1 MDGAR
6 RLSIRTPRARRVLTL
21 TATLLVVA
29 VAAGGCS
36 SGKDKSPASQA
47 PAAPPAGFATYQ
59 GPTYTIAYPQGWQVT
74 QQPTSTG
81 GPPSTLIT
89 GPIGPGGF
97 HPIIG
102 VGHDTNY
109 ASEFSDAMEL
119 FRTTAIGK
127 AGHLITDQP
136 TKLAGAA
143 KAQRTE
149 YTIQQPGTDGQ
160 AYTIR
165 VVELHAITPART
177 MFDVLVRAPEQAFDR
192 TVLSNALDSFRI
204 GASA

>member
-6 RLSIRTPRARRVLTL
+6 RLSIQTRRARRLLTL
-21 TATLLVVA
+21 TATLLVA
-29 VAAGGCS
+29 VAAAGCS
-36 SGKDKSPASQA
+36 SGKQQAPAGQA
-47 PAAPPAGFATYQ
+47 PAAAPAGFATYQ
-59 GPTYTIAYPQGWQVT
+59 GPTYTIAYPTGWQVT

-109 ASEFSDAMEL
+109 GSEFSDAMEL

-127 AGHLITDQP
+127 AGHLIADQP

-160 AYTIR
+160 AYTIH

-177 MFDVLVRAPEQAFDR
+177 MFDVLVRAPEQSFDR
-192 TVLSNALDSFRI
+192 TVLGNALDSFRI

>member
-6 RLSIRTPRARRVLTL
+6 RSSIVARRAGRLLAAALLLT
-21 TATLLVVA
+21 
-29 VAAGGCS
+29 VAAAGCS

-47 PAAPPAGFATYQ
+47 PATPAAGFATYQ
-59 GPTYTIAYPQGWQVT
+59 GPTYTITYPQGWQVT

-81 GPPSTLIT
+81 GPPSTLIK
-89 GPIGPGGF
+89 GPIGAGGF
-97 HPIIG
+97 HPIIA

-109 ASEFSDAMEL
+109 SSDFNDAMEL
-119 FRTTAIGK
+119 FRTAGIGK
-127 AGHLITDQP
+127 GGRLVADQP
-136 TKLAGAA
+136 TSWPGAA

-160 AYTIR
+160 AYTIH
-165 VVELHAITPART
+165 VIELHAITPART
-177 MFDVLVRAPEQAFDR
+177 MFDVLVRAPEQSFDR
-192 TVLSNALDSFRI
+192 ALLGKALDSFRI

>member
-1 MDGAR
+1 MVDP
-6 RLSIRTPRARRVLTL
+6 IRTRA
-21 TATLLVVA
+21 
-29 VAAGGCS
+29 
-36 SGKDKSPASQA
+36 
-47 PAAPPAGFATYQ
+47 AAPLLLLALVLASGCGGPSGHEQPTAAALPAGFATYQ
-59 GPTYTIAYPQGWQVT
+59 GPTYTIGYPKGWQVT

-81 GPPSTLIT
+81 GPPSTLIK

-109 ASEFSDAMEL
+109 ASDFNDAMEL
-119 FRTTAIGK
+119 FRTVSIGK
-127 AGHLITDQP
+127 GGHLVTDQP
-136 TKLAGAA
+136 TSWPGAA

-165 VVELHAITPART
+165 VIELHAITPART

-192 TVLSNALDSFRI
+192 ALLSKALDSFRVR
-204 GASA
+204 

>member
-1 MDGAR
+1 MDGTR
-6 RLSIRTPRARRVLTL
+6 RSIRARRAGRLL
-21 TATLLVVA
+21 AAALLVTM
-29 VAAGGCS
+29 AAAGCS

-47 PAAPPAGFATYQ
+47 AAPPAAGFATYQ

-81 GPPSTLIT
+81 GPPSTLIK

-109 ASEFSDAMEL
+109 SSDFNDAMEL
-119 FRTTAIGK
+119 FRTAAIGK
-127 AGHLITDQP
+127 SGHLVTDQATSWP
-136 TKLAGAA
+136 GAA

-165 VVELHAITPART
+165 VIELHAITPART
-177 MFDVLVRAPEQAFDR
+177 MFDVLVRAPEQNFDQA
-192 TVLSNALDSFRI
+192 VLGKALESFRI

>member
-1 MDGAR
+1 MDRTRRSTGAR
-6 RLSIRTPRARRVLTL
+6 RAGRLLA
-21 TATLLVVA
+21 AALLVT
-29 VAAGGCS
+29 VAAAGCS
-36 SGKDKSPASQA
+36 GGGKDKAPAGQA
-47 PAAPPAGFATYQ
+47 AAPPTGFATYQ
-59 GPTYTIAYPQGWQVT
+59 GPTYTIAYPQGWQVS

-81 GPPSTLIT
+81 GPPSTLIK
-89 GPIGPGGF
+89 GPVGPGGF

-109 ASEFSDAMEL
+109 SSDFNDAMEL

-127 AGHLITDQP
+127 AGHLVNDQATSWP
-136 TKLAGAA
+136 GAA

-160 AYTIR
+160 AYTIH

-177 MFDVLVRAPEQAFDR
+177 MFDVLVRAPEQNFDR
-192 TVLSNALDSFRI
+192 AVLGKALDSFRI
-204 GASA
+204 GATA